1 MDSAVNAIFLEQ
13 ARVLVHELEEGNDQ
27 KADKLLDE
35 ITSLRE
41 SSLYQELGKLTR
53 DFHNAL
59 NSFKTDA
66 RISRIAG
73 EDIPDAKERLKHV
86 IKMTEDAA
94 NKTLNIVED
103 AFPVCDSLSS
113 DANEMKDAW
122 DRFSRREMDA
132 DEFRQVARKMGTF
145 LEDVTRGMG
154 DLKSGLND
162 VLMAQDFQDL
172 TGQIILK
179 VINLVSEVEE
189 NLVNLVRIS
198 GQNLTTSDPEEIEQ
212 EEKRMKEQLAGP
224 IVPGVNDDGA
234 VSNQDE
240 VDDLLSSLGF

>member
-1 MDSAVNAIFLEQ
+1 MASAVNAIFLEQ
-13 ARVLVHELEEGNDQ
+13 ARVLVQELEEGNEQ
-27 KADKLLDE
+27 KADQLLDE
-35 ITSLRE
+35 ITNLRE

-59 NSFKTDA
+59 NSFKADA

-73 EDIPDAKERLKHV
+73 EDIPDAKERLKYV

-94 NKTLNIVED
+94 NKTLNVVEG

-122 DRFSRREMDA
+122 DRFSRREMGA

-145 LEDVTRGMG
+145 LENVTRGMG

-179 VINLVSEVEE
+179 VISLVSEVEE

-198 GQNLTTSDPEEIEQ
+198 GQNLTASDPEEIEQ

-224 IVPGVNDDGA
+224 IVPGVNDSGA

>member
-1 MDSAVNAIFLEQ
+1 MASVVDAIFLEQ
-13 ARVLVHELEEGNDQ
+13 ARVLVHELEDGNDQ
-27 KADKLLDE
+27 KAKQLLDE

-59 NSFKTDA
+59 NSFKADA
-66 RISRIAG
+66 RITRIAG

-86 IKMTEDAA
+86 IHMTEEAA
-94 NKTLNIVED
+94 NKTLNVIED
-103 AFPVCDSLSS
+103 AFPICDSLSS

-132 DEFRQVARKMGTF
+132 DEFRQVARKMGGF
-145 LEDVTRGMG
+145 LENVTQGMG
-154 DLKSGLND
+154 NLRSGMND
-162 VLMAQDFQDL
+162 ILMAQDFQDL

-179 VINLVSEVEE
+179 VINLVSEVED
-189 NLVNLVRIS
+189 NLVNLIKIS
-198 GQNLTTSDPEEIEQ
+198 GQNLTMSDPEEIEL
-212 EEKRMKEQLAGP
+212 EEKRIKEQLSGP
-224 IVPGVNDDGA
+224 IVPGVNDVGA
-234 VSNQDE
+234 VNNQDE